1 MKDLYQVIKRPLLT
15 EKSTRKKEEFNE
27 VALEVD
33 RRANRSE
40 VKTAVQTLF
49 KVKVQ
54 RVNLMQMEGKKKRVG
69 RRIGR
74 TADWK
79 KALVRL
85 APGEAIENL

>member
-1 MKDLYQVIKRPLLT
+1 MRDMFQIIKRPLLT
-15 EKSTRKKEEFNE
+15 EKCTRKKEDFNE
-27 VALEVD
+27 VAFEVD

-49 KVKVQ
+49 KVKVL
-54 RVNLMQMEGKKKRVG
+54 RVNLMQLEGKKKRIGKKV
-69 RRIGR
+69 GR

>member
-1 MKDLYQVIKRPLLT
+1 MKDMFQVIKRPLLT
-15 EKSTRKKEEFNE
+15 EKSTRKKEEINE
-27 VALEVD
+27 VAFEVD

-40 VKTAVQTLF
+40 VKMAVQTLF

-54 RVNLMQMEGKKKRVG
+54 RVNLMQIEGKKKRVG
-69 RRIGR
+69 KKLGK

>member
-1 MKDLYQVIKRPLLT
+1 MKDMFQIIKRPLLT
-15 EKSTRKKEEFNE
+15 EKSTRKKEEINE
-27 VALEVD
+27 VTFEVD

-40 VKTAVQTLF
+40 VKMAVQTRF

-69 RRIGR
+69 KKLGR

>member
-1 MKDLYQVIKRPLLT
+1 MKDMFQIIKRPLLT
-15 EKSTRKKEEFNE
+15 EKSTRKKEEINE
-27 VALEVD
+27 VAFEVD

-40 VKTAVQTLF
+40 VKMAVQTLF

-54 RVNLMQMEGKKKRVG
+54 RVNLMQIEGKKKRVG
-69 RRIGR
+69 KKLGK

-79 KALVRL
+79 KALVKL

>member
-1 MKDLYQVIKRPLLT
+1 MKDLFQIVKRPLLT

-27 VALEVD
+27 VAFEVD

-40 VKTAVQTLF
+40 VKAAVQTLF
-49 KVKVQ
+49 KVKVE
-54 RVNLMQMEGKKKRVG
+54 RVNLMQLEGKKKRVG
-69 RRIGR
+69 KKLGR

>member
-1 MKDLYQVIKRPLLT
+1 MKDKFQIIKRPLLT
-15 EKSTRKKEEFNE
+15 EKSTKKKEEFNE
-27 VALEVD
+27 VAFEVD

-40 VKTAVQTLF
+40 VKMAVQTLF
-49 KVKVQ
+49 RVKVQ

-69 RRIGR
+69 KKLGR

>member
-1 MKDLYQVIKRPLLT
+1 MKDIFQVIKRPLLT
-15 EKSTRKKEEFNE
+15 EKSTRKKEEINE
-27 VALEVD
+27 VTFEVD

-40 VKTAVQTLF
+40 VKMAVQTLF

-69 RRIGR
+69 KKAGK

>member
-1 MKDLYQVIKRPLLT
+1 MKDIFQVIKRPLLT

-27 VALEVD
+27 VAFEVD

-40 VKTAVQTLF
+40 VKNAVQTLF

-69 RRIGR
+69 KKLGR

>member
-1 MKDLYQVIKRPLLT
+1 MKDMFQVIKRPLLT
-15 EKSTRKKEEFNE
+15 EKSTRKKEEINE
-27 VALEVD
+27 VAFEVD

-40 VKTAVQTLF
+40 VKMAVQTLF

-54 RVNLMQMEGKKKRVG
+54 RVNLMQLEGKKKRVG
-69 RRIGR
+69 KKVGR
-74 TADWK
+74 TSDWK

>member
-1 MKDLYQVIKRPLLT
+1 MKELYQVIKRPLLT
-15 EKSTRKKEEFNE
+15 EKSTRKKEEINE
-27 VALEVD
+27 VAFEVD

-40 VKTAVQTLF
+40 VKMAVQTLF

-54 RVNLMQMEGKKKRVG
+54 RVNLMQLEGKKKRVG
-69 RRIGR
+69 KKVGR

>member
-1 MKDLYQVIKRPLLT
+1 MKDMFQIIKRPLLT

-27 VALEVD
+27 VTFEVD

-40 VKTAVQTLF
+40 VKMAVQTLF

-54 RVNLMQMEGKKKRVG
+54 RVNLLQQEGKKKRVG
-69 RRIGR
+69 KKLGR

>member
-1 MKDLYQVIKRPLLT
+1 MKDIFQIIKRPMVT
-15 EKSTRKKEEFNE
+15 EKSTRKKEEINE
-27 VALEVD
+27 VAFEVD

-40 VKTAVQTLF
+40 VKMAVQTLF

-69 RRIGR
+69 KKAGK

>member
-1 MKDLYQVIKRPLLT
+1 MKDMFQIIKRPLLT
-15 EKSTRKKEEFNE
+15 EKCTRKKEEFNE
-27 VALEVD
+27 VAFEVD

-49 KVKVQ
+49 KVKVL
-54 RVNLMQMEGKKKRVG
+54 RVNLMQLEGKKKKIGKKV
-69 RRIGR
+69 GR

>member
-27 VALEVD
+27 VSFEVD
-33 RRANRSE
+33 PRANRSE
-40 VKTAVQTLF
+40 VKRAVQTLF
-49 KVKVQ
+49 KVKVE

-69 RRIGR
+69 RKIGR
-74 TADWK
+74 TSDWK

>member
-1 MKDLYQVIKRPLLT
+1 MKDMFQIIKRPLLT

-27 VALEVD
+27 LTFEVD
-33 RRANRSE
+33 RRANRTE
-40 VKTAVQTLF
+40 VKMAIQTLF
-49 KVKVQ
+49 KVKVE
-54 RVNLMQMEGKKKRVG
+54 RVNLMQQEGKKKRVG
-69 RRIGR
+69 KKIGR

>member
-1 MKDLYQVIKRPLLT
+1 MKDMFQIIKRPLLT

-27 VALEVD
+27 VAFEVD
-33 RRANRSE
+33 RRANRTE
-40 VKTAVQTLF
+40 VKAAIQTLF
-49 KVKVQ
+49 KVKVE
-54 RVNLMQMEGKKKRVG
+54 RVNLMQLEGKKKRVG
-69 RRIGR
+69 KKMGR

>member
-1 MKDLYQVIKRPLLT
+1 MKDMFQIIKRPLLT

-27 VALEVD
+27 VTFEVD

-40 VKTAVQTLF
+40 VKMAVQTLF

-69 RRIGR
+69 KKLGR

>member
-1 MKDLYQVIKRPLLT
+1 MRDMFQIIKRPMLT
-15 EKSTRKKEEFNE
+15 EKCTRKKEDFNE
-27 VALEVD
+27 VAFEVD

-40 VKTAVQTLF
+40 VKAAVQTLF
-49 KVKVQ
+49 KVKVL
-54 RVNLMQMEGKKKRVG
+54 RVNLMQMEGKKKRIGKKV
-69 RRIGR
+69 GR

>member
-1 MKDLYQVIKRPLLT
+1 MKDMFQIIKRPLLT
-15 EKSTRKKEEFNE
+15 EKSTRKKEEINE
-27 VALEVD
+27 VTFEVD

-40 VKTAVQTLF
+40 VKMAVQTLF

-69 RRIGR
+69 KKAGR
-74 TADWK
+74 TAAWK

>member
-1 MKDLYQVIKRPLLT
+1 MKDMFQVIKRPLLT
-15 EKSTRKKEEFNE
+15 EKCTRKKEEFNE
-27 VALEVD
+27 VAFEVD

-49 KVKVQ
+49 KVKVL
-54 RVNLMQMEGKKKRVG
+54 RVNLMQLEGKKKRIG
-69 RRIGR
+69 KKIGR